1 MMVNASVLTIN
12 PECQSESIFYKIK
25 MKMYQPNRV
34 IQLSVMYLRRLF
46 ELNQKNV
53 SNEFSNPNVSNVS

>member
-1 MMVNASVLTIN
+1 MMVNVSVITSN

-46 ELNQKNV
+46 ELNQKKCISIIGGN
-53 SNEFSNPNVSNVS
+53 